1 MTTLIGSLFQ
11 YFDGDMLQPI
21 PPVIDMNLGS
31 VGGTEITTHV
41 KSLMSFGKDKHDCM
55 STECSSRCKEFIC
68 VNAPACDWVLR
79 ARRQCDFQWKITK
92 LTNEHSGSCVSEAS
106 PNVAL
111 VKAMVSAKVIHITN
125 RQKTMS
131 AKELVDHFR
140 EIDAHTVGVT
150 LCDSRITDDLG
161 ESHPV
166 SKNRKRPAGYYKI
179 YRSLKELRKEQ
190 ADSFDEGFSHIE
202 QYLAALEEANP
213 GSTFTQEDPQH
224 TTKSFVCLFVMLK
237 GQAECAA
244 RSKPLISYDGAF
256 TKVTS
261 RLIVVS
267 CFVICILSR
276 LLFDR
281 LIAGVSTL
289 CCSRAPRTG
298 RGGTASPVYPSCP
311 SRTQT
316 TTSGPCKDRSPT
328 WTCTTSSCKMGSL

>member
-1 MTTLIGSLFQ
+1 MTTLLGSLFL
-11 YFDGDMLQPI
+11 YFDGDMLKPI

-31 VGGTEITTHV
+31 VDGTEITTYV

-79 ARRQCDFQWKITK
+79 ARRQGNFQWKITK

-106 PNVAL
+106 PNAAL

-125 RQKTMS
+125 RQKAMS

-140 EIDAHTVGVT
+140 EIDGHTVGVT

-202 QYLAALEEANP
+202 QYLAALEESNP
-213 GSTFTQEDPQH
+213 GSTITLQFVERSTPTQEDPQH
-224 TTKSFVCLFVMLK
+224 TTKSFVRLFVMLK

-244 RSKPLISYDGAF
+244 RCKPVISYDGAF
-256 TKVTS
+256 TKVIL

-267 CFVICILSR
+267 RFVICILSR

-289 CCSRAPRTG
+289 CCSLAPRTG
-298 RGGTASPVYPSCP
+298 RGGIASPVCPSCP
-311 SRTQT
+311 SRTPT
-316 TTSGPCKDRSPT
+316 TTSGPCRDRSPT
-328 WTCTTSSCKMGSL
+328 